1 MHLFDLN
8 EWKILLSPRRMYVIV
23 KCFVR
28 FRLYC
33 LRTESS
39 FIDACYQ
46 ILCRDME
53 PFKLN
58 QRRPTDRVIVI
69 FIVCNM
75 VIPFDAYLL
84 CVLFQ
89 VRVHSHGYLT

>member
-1 MHLFDLN
+1 
-8 EWKILLSPRRMYVIV
+8 MYVIV
-23 KCFVR
+23 KCIAR

-33 LRTESS
+33 LRTEPS

-58 QRRPTDRVIVI
+58 QCRPTDRVIVI

-75 VIPFDAYLL
+75 VIPSDAYIS